1 MKRFSK
7 FLFGI
12 VLFGTS
18 ILGVNAQINENV
30 TDYVEDKFFVGST
43 RFDGNQIIY
52 ANDVIAATQNQI
64 KLNLALGMN
73 PFDALT
79 QEIPVYTY
87 SSLFGEWYIQEEDG
101 FKPITDEEEIKK
113 IEENLDIFF
122 VNNVEKELTFEYD
135 GDVTVHHPNVT
146 HEGGVFTLPATLFS
160 FDFEENGVIYSV
172 YTKAENGYT
181 SDLDYGNFAI
191 VEVSDIVAMVG
202 NVPYENLQDAVNA
215 SSEDDPAVLLDD
227 LTLTETLLLDGENTD
242 NVLNLNEKTLK
253 GVNGEKLLRVDGKN
267 NTLTILNG
275 TIDFNGST
283 YIEVGN
289 KTQDEYS
296 NKLIVN
302 SDVTMNAGTYGI
314 VLRGDESSLEFNGTL
329 NLSGEDGLAILGNGT
344 VDQAGTDIKIG
355 TSAKVF
361 ANGNGSFAFYLPQ
374 AGNVTIEGGEFEADT
389 VIGIKAGTLT
399 INGGEFT
406 AIGEKRT
413 PVRSENGI
421 NPTGDVIYIEQNSS
435 YADNI
440 KINVADDAVF
450 TSTNGYLIQE
460 YNVDNDKKA
469 LVTGKYATINNL
481 ENGRYFTETTL
492 AELELNGV
500 KYGESALN
508 EALNA
513 SSEENPVKLLS
524 DVTLTETL
532 LLDGENTNSVLDLNE
547 KTLKG
552 INGEKVLR
560 VDGKDNTLTIS
571 NGTIDFNGSTYIE
584 VGNKTQD
591 GYSNKLIVDEDV
603 VMNAG
608 TYGIVLRGDESSLEF
623 NGTLNLSGE
632 DGLAILG
639 NGTVDQA
646 GTDIKIGT
654 SAKVF
659 ANGNGSFAFYL
670 PQAGNVTIEGGEFEA
685 DTVIGIKAGTL
696 TINGGEFTAIGEK
709 RTPVRSENGI
719 NPTGDVIYIEQ
730 NSSYADNIKINV
742 ADDAVFTSTN
752 GYLIQEYNVDND
764 KKAIVTGKYTVSHE
778 LEKGRYYDDTVV
790 YTTNE
795 QLSSTFN
802 STDVLQN
809 KVFDVT
815 LNAGDYDFLRI
826 NNRDKN
832 HTISKVYIKG
842 SGEESTTL
850 NGFMIDAANDAAN
863 EYGKTNIKVLK
874 ISDLT
879 FTDEVSIGI
888 ENVGQSEVNK
898 VDYVIFENVTFD
910 HNGRSGVFFQGL
922 ADLESVKNIVFKDCT
937 FKNVKYGILA
947 KHMNGANIT
956 VEDCVFEDLGYNGI
970 QLDNNLSGT
979 IVIDNNDFI
988 NTVDRPI
995 RFGNLLADSKV
1006 TISNNEFVNAQ
1017 DSDGQVIKA
1026 TSVETG
1032 AEVTLQANNWGTLE
1046 TTIKGMFV
1054 GNTLTYFDA
1063 E

>member
-469 LVTGKYATINNL
+469 
-481 ENGRYFTETTL
+481 
-492 AELELNGV
+492 
-500 KYGESALN
+500 
-508 EALNA
+508 
-513 SSEENPVKLLS
+513 
-524 DVTLTETL
+524 
-532 LLDGENTNSVLDLNE
+532 
-547 KTLKG
+547 
-552 INGEKVLR
+552 
-560 VDGKDNTLTIS
+560 
-571 NGTIDFNGSTYIE
+571 
-584 VGNKTQD
+584 
-591 GYSNKLIVDEDV
+591 
-603 VMNAG
+603 
-608 TYGIVLRGDESSLEF
+608 
-623 NGTLNLSGE
+623 
-632 DGLAILG
+632 
-639 NGTVDQA
+639 
-646 GTDIKIGT
+646 
-654 SAKVF
+654 
-659 ANGNGSFAFYL
+659 
-670 PQAGNVTIEGGEFEA
+670 
-685 DTVIGIKAGTL
+685 
-696 TINGGEFTAIGEK
+696 
-709 RTPVRSENGI
+709 
-719 NPTGDVIYIEQ
+719 
-730 NSSYADNIKINV
+730 
-742 ADDAVFTSTN
+742 
-752 GYLIQEYNVDND
+752 
-764 KKAIVTGKYTVSHE
+764 IVTGKYTVSHE